1 MAVNYCNEEKFD
13 MLEFYLKANRN
24 SEAAARA
31 YEEQFPEWH
40 QPNQRLFR
48 FLVTNLLTYGSFEK
62 PKPKA
67 YTKNNEA
74 RDATIIENVRD
85 NPTTSVR
92 KLERQTTIPKSSV
105 HRVLT
110 KHRFHPYKPRIVQVL

>member
-1 MAVNYCNEEKFD
+1 MRNNFRSGINPTEK
-13 MLEFYLKANRN
+13 
-24 SEAAARA
+24 
-31 YEEQFPEWH
+31 
-40 QPNQRLFR
+40 LFR
-48 FLVTNLLTYGSFEK
+48 FLVTNLLPYGSFEK

-74 RDATIIENVRD
+74 RDATIIENIRD

-92 KLERQTTIPKSSV
+92 KVERQTTIPQLSV

-110 KHRFHPYKPRIVQVL
+110 KHRFRPYKPRIVQGL